1 VENLSA
7 NVTKVTP
14 GTGHKTGKAH
24 AIDHSDESGAYEPME
39 SRGGPI
45 NKGDAAKES
54 SKDLLAKKREEDLT
68 RHRGLLASSSS
79 KRVVVHL
86 RHLNG
91 ELQHPANHE
100 DTRRGEEHSQK
111 QVYASHTPTM
121 TRASVHVPHLLLLAQ
136 LCELSCSDSIY
147 QFVTGSS
154 YILLKQHLM
163 NHGRDQSGPYRIKSD
178 LLGFKRETSCDE
190 SQAQ

>member
-1 VENLSA
+1 
-7 NVTKVTP
+7 
-14 GTGHKTGKAH
+14 
-24 AIDHSDESGAYEPME
+24 MC
-39 SRGGPI
+39 GPI
-45 NKGDAAKES
+45 NRGTLTKQQGHTGEKEG
-54 SKDLLAKKREEDLT
+54 KMLLLDT
-68 RHRGLLASSSS
+68 GSCGSSS

-86 RHLNG
+86 RHLNE

-147 QFVTGSS
+147 PFVTSSS
-154 YILLKQHLM
+154 YISLKQHLM
-163 NHGRDQSGPYRIKSD
+163 NHGRDKSGPYRINSD
-178 LLGFKRETSCDE
+178 LLGFKCETSCDE